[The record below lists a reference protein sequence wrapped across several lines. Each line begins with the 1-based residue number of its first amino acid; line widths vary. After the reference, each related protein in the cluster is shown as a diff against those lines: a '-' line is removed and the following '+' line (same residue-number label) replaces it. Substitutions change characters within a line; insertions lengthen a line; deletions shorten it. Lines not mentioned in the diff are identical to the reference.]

1 MDAEHEDM
9 GNNHGM
15 RRRFVE
21 ACEKEID
28 TDDLRNGSTGQVLRD
43 TLQLDNRRNR
53 RRGKIISGCELWV
66 VWLRMI

>member
-28 TDDLRNGSTGQVLRD
+28 TDDLRNGSTGQVLSKGYASVGQQ
-43 TLQLDNRRNR
+43 TKLQARKNNIRL
-53 RRGKIISGCELWV
+53 
-66 VWLRMI
+66 